1 MTYQEDFT
9 LPAELLEQ
17 IASEGFDFIPELIRI
32 LVNSAMQIERQ
43 KYLGARPYERSEE
56 RQGYANGYKP
66 KTVKTRLGEVTFNI
80 PQVREGGFYPGALEK
95 GLRSERALNLTM
107 AEMYVQGVSTR
118 KVKAVIEQLCGSSVS
133 STQVSRASAQLDEV
147 LQGWRSRLLGII
159 LYLYLDARYE
169 KVRVDGQIRDVA
181 VLMASGVDLKG
192 KRTILGVS
200 ISLSE
205 GEVHWR
211 TFLQSLVTRG
221 IGGVR
226 LIISDDHP
234 GLEAARKA
242 VFGGVP
248 WQRCQYHIQQNAS
261 AYVPRKDML
270 SEVAA
275 DIRTVFNAPDRAT
288 ADIYLAKI
296 VQKYEATASRL
307 ADWLE
312 KNIPEGLTV
321 FDFPVTHRR
330 KIRTVNGLERV
341 SEEVKRRTRVVGIF
355 PNESS
360 CLRLVSAIL
369 MEIDASRP
377 SPSNFLATDYF
388 RLASFL
394 RHSA

>member
-1 MTYQEDFT
+1 MTYQDDFT
-9 LPAELLEQ
+9 LPTELLEQ
-17 IASEGFDFIPELIRI
+17 IATEGFDILPELIRI
-32 LVNSAMQIERQ
+32 LVNAAMQIERQ
-43 KYLGARPYERSEE
+43 NYLKAGPYERTDG

-66 KTVKTRLGEVTFNI
+66 KTVKTRLGEVTFDI

-95 GLRSERALNLTM
+95 GLRSERALNLTL

-118 KVKAVIEQLCGSSVS
+118 KVKAVIEQLCGASVS
-133 STQVSRASAQLDEV
+133 STQVSRASAQLDGV
-147 LQGWRSRLLGII
+147 LEGWRKRPLGII

-192 KRTILGVS
+192 QRTVLGVS

-205 GEVHWR
+205 AEVHWR
-211 TFLQSLVTRG
+211 TFLQSLVVRG
-221 IGGVR
+221 MSGVR
-226 LIISDDHP
+226 LIISDDHS

-248 WQRCQYHIQQNAS
+248 WQRCQFHLQQNAS
-261 AYVPRKDML
+261 AYVPRKDLL

-288 ADIYLAKI
+288 ADVYLTKI
-296 VQKYEATASRL
+296 VQKYAATASRL

-321 FDFPVTHRR
+321 FGFPVTHQR
-330 KIRTVNGLERV
+330 KIRTVNSLERV

-355 PNESS
+355 PNEAS

-369 MEIDASRP
+369 MEIDEKWLIGKKYLTFEEENRSSWQ
-377 SPSNFLATDYF
+377 SP
-388 RLASFL
+388 
-394 RHSA
+394 